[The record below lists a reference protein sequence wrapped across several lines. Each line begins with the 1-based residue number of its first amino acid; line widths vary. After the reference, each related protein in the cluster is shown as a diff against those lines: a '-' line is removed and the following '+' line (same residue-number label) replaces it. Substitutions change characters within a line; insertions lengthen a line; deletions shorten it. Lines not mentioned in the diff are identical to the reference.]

1 MITNYPNIYCYL
13 LNNKDNLLRR
23 KRDKGSQWFEY
34 GRNQAIKGIFTI
46 KLLIS
51 TVVTNNVKVHELEK
65 EDIAY
70 SGMIVKSKGIDCYS
84 LDYGK
89 NILSSDNFL
98 EYVKNIGIPING
110 NSYRITSQDI
120 ENYTF

>member
-1 MITNYPNIYCYL
+1 MGKRIYLCKSTDDISEVLPNEVINDEVCKISEDKMITNYPNIYCYL

-51 TVVTNNVKVHELEK
+51 TVVTNNVKVHG
-65 EDIAY
+65 IR
-70 SGMIVKSKGIDCYS
+70 KGRYCIFWYDC
-84 LDYGK
+84 
-89 NILSSDNFL
+89 
-98 EYVKNIGIPING
+98 
-110 NSYRITSQDI
+110 
-120 ENYTF
+120 